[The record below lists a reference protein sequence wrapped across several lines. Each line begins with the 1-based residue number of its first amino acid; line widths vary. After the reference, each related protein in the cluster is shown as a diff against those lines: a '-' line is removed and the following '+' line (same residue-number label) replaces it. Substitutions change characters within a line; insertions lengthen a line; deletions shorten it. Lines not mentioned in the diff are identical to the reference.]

1 MRILWNPWRYEY
13 IKQFATKQDDVEK
26 DCLFCVLQRMKEDDA
41 LVVYKGNYAFVVL
54 NAYPYNSGHL
64 MIAPYAHVADLTKLD
79 EDTSKE
85 IVSLIKKS
93 IKVLRRAFNPE
104 GFNIGA
110 NIGRVAGAGVPDH
123 FHVHVVPRWV
133 GDANFMAII
142 AGTRPLPIGL
152 REVYETIKKL
162 WYEADS

>member
-1 MRILWNPWRYEY
+1 MRILWNPWRYDY
-13 IKQFATKQDDVEK
+13 IKQFSIKQDEGRK
-26 DCLFCVLQRMKEDDA
+26 DCLFCALQRMKEDEA
-41 LVVYKGNYAFVVL
+41 LVVYKGNHAFVVL

-79 EDTSKE
+79 DSTSTE
-85 IVSLIKKS
+85 MVLLIRKS
-93 IKVLRRAFNPE
+93 VKVLRKAFNPD

-110 NIGRVAGAGVPDH
+110 NIGRAAGAGVPDH

-142 AGTRPLPIGL
+142 AGTKPLPIGL
-152 REVYETIKKL
+152 REVYETVKML
-162 WYEADS
+162 WHEVDP